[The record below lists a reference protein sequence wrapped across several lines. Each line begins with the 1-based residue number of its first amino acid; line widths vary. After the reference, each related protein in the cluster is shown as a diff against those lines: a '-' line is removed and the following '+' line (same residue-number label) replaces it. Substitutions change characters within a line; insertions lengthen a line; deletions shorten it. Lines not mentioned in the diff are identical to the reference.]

1 VEDLVE
7 EQKALGLIG
16 AESSVEDEREET
28 RRNIRLIVRIRW
40 IVSPSVFLIMIIA
53 TLAGVSDQKGFG
65 ENQLIVNGVNLG
77 MMLVLNLVYVA
88 LSRRMQDLRPLVL
101 FQLLIDVFQV
111 TLTVYK
117 TGGVASPFGF
127 LFFFV
132 IFEAA
137 ILRSGA
143 ASYIIAAVS
152 SAAFSLTT
160 LLTTVGVLPQQNF
173 FSPMS
178 ELQRGDT
185 FVVLSWAF
193 AVASF
198 FGFAA
203 LAAHLTGLLARR
215 QRRLRAA
222 YQVMTR
228 RHETLALLHRT
239 SKALNSFETTEEVSD
254 NILGELLAH
263 LNLDR
268 ALLYLVGNDNALH
281 LSMVKKRAGEG
292 EEVDTYSDEQITSG
306 RSGGL
311 NVIIPL
317 EESAGLTAR
326 CAIRQEPYN
335 IADPASSPYI
345 NRELAQRIGLNP
357 FAMAPMV
364 LRGRTVG
371 VIGIDR
377 SRDNGA
383 ILNEEFRT
391 FQVFANQAA
400 ITLHSVDPAA
410 PVYVP
415 PRGRE
420 E

>member
-1 VEDLVE
+1 MENHDPLSFME
-7 EQKALGLIG
+7 GRAG
-16 AESSVEDEREET
+16 VEDEREET

-40 IVSPSVFLIMIIA
+40 IVSPSVFAIMLVA
-53 TLAGVSDQKGFG
+53 WLAGLSGQQSFG
-65 ENQLIVNGVNLG
+65 ENQLVVNGINLG

-143 ASYIIAAVS
+143 ASYVIAAVS

-160 LLTTVGVLPQQNF
+160 LLTTLGILPQQDY
-173 FSPMS
+173 FSPLTG
-178 ELQRGDT
+178 LQRGRA

-193 AVASF
+193 SVAGF

-215 QRRLRAA
+215 QRRLRQA

-228 RHETLALLHRT
+228 RHETLMLMHRT

-254 NILGELLAH
+254 NILAELLEH
-263 LNLDR
+263 LNLHR
-268 ALLYLVGNDNALH
+268 ALLYLVGNDNCLH
-281 LSMVKKRAGEG
+281 LFMVKERSTGGA
-292 EEVDTYSDEQITSG
+292 EVETYSDDALSDPAST
-306 RSGGL
+306 GL
-311 NVIIPL
+311 NVSIPL
-317 EESAGLTAR
+317 DESAGLTAR
-326 CAIRQEPYN
+326 CAVLQEPYN
-335 IADPASSPYI
+335 VADPSTSPHI
-345 NRELAQRIGLNP
+345 NRELAKKIGLNP

-364 LRGRTVG
+364 LRGKTVG

-377 SRDNGA
+377 RKDNGA
-383 ILNEEFRT
+383 ILNEEFRVL
-391 FQVFANQAA
+391 QVFANQAA
-400 ITLHSVDPAA
+400 ITLHSVDPSA
-410 PVYVP
+410 PVYSP
-415 PRGRE
+415 AR
-420 E
+420 

>member
-1 VEDLVE
+1 MENHDPLSFME
-7 EQKALGLIG
+7 GRTSI
-16 AESSVEDEREET
+16 EDEREET
-28 RRNIRLIVRIRW
+28 RRNIRLIVKIRW
-40 IVSPSVFLIMIIA
+40 IVSPSVFAIMLVAWIA
-53 TLAGVSDQKGFG
+53 GLSGRQGFG

-77 MMLVLNLVYVA
+77 MMLVLNLVYIG

-152 SAAFSLTT
+152 AAAFSLTT
-160 LLTTVGVLPQQNF
+160 LLTRLGVLPEQDY
-173 FSPMS
+173 FSPLVG
-178 ELQRGDT
+178 LQRTST

-215 QRRLRAA
+215 QKRLRQA
-222 YQVMTR
+222 YVVMTR
-228 RHETLALLHRT
+228 RHETLMLMHRT
-239 SKALNSFETTEEVSD
+239 SKALNTFETTEEVSD
-254 NILGELLAH
+254 SILGELLSH

-268 ALLYLVGNDNALH
+268 ALLYLVGSDQALH
-281 LSMVKKRAGEG
+281 LFMVKERGTREA
-292 EEVDTYSDEQITSG
+292 EVETYAEDALSQTAS
-306 RSGGL
+306 SGL
-311 NVIIPL
+311 NVTIPL

-326 CAIRQEPYN
+326 CAILQEPYN
-335 IADPASSPYI
+335 VNDPEASPYI
-345 NRELAQRIGLNP
+345 NRELARRIGLNP
-357 FAMAPMV
+357 FALAPMV
-364 LRGRTVG
+364 LRGKTVG

-377 SRDNGA
+377 RKGNGA
-383 ILNEEFRT
+383 IQNEEFRV

-400 ITLHSVDPAA
+400 ITLHSVDPSAA
-410 PVYVP
+410 VYTPARKVNT
-415 PRGRE
+415 GE